1 MSEVVRLLKGIM
13 KTSGW
18 TQEQVAMKMG
28 VSYPTMNAW
37 VNGKSKPRAAMMKRV
52 RKLYLAQDITK
63 DIVPTYVTLLEV
75 ENDLRVGDA
84 LLLEKDGGA
93 IRVYRLNLDDNRGG
107 DVLSPMRVADSPDM
121 VIRGTNSAE
130 QIYNR
135 FDGRARAIVAFI
147 HQKMAIARVVEWDY
161 AKKGE

>member
-1 MSEVVRLLKGIM
+1 MSETVRLLKGIM

-75 ENDLRVGDA
+75 EDDLRVGDA
-84 LLLEKDGGA
+84 LLLEKSGGT
-93 IRVYRLNLDDNRGG
+93 IRVYRLNLDDDKSG
-107 DVLSPMRVADSPDM
+107 DILSVMQVADSLDM

-135 FDGRARAIVAFI
+135 FDGKARAIVSFI
-147 HQKMAIARVVEWDY
+147 HQKMAIVRVVEWDY